1 MRIGFLLL
9 FKPILR
15 LFNERYRI
23 GKNQMIHD
31 FIIIKDG
38 LPVLVKNFSNP
49 SNAFCHGDS
58 LILISGFFTA
68 LNSFS
73 DSFEDLGTISELKLS
88 NNDLKLSFLKDSS
101 IPNLIYL
108 ATYDENSKGVNVQ
121 RILRKVSRTFLTKF
135 NINQILNWSGRRNE
149 FESFEET
156 LDRYYREELEDTD
169 SKFKER
175 VVELFKS
182 VEEKLNE
189 ESDLIALKNE
199 RKHNLELPSYCTQ
212 IPNFATSSK
221 INPKHYLTGNTSHRV
236 FNQIDGAKS
245 IGDISTDL
253 NVNHEQVYNI
263 CKNLIKLGFIN
274 LS

>member
-1 MRIGFLLL
+1 
-9 FKPILR
+9 
-15 LFNERYRI
+15 
-23 GKNQMIHD
+23 MIHD

-38 LPVLVKNFSNP
+38 LPLLVKNFSNP
-49 SNAFCHGDS
+49 SNTFCNGDS
-58 LILISGFFTA
+58 LILVSGFFSA

-88 NNDLKLSFLKDSS
+88 NNELKLSFLKENA

-108 ATYDENSKGVNVQ
+108 ATYDDSSKGVNVQ
-121 RILRKVSRTFLTKF
+121 RVLRRISKTFLTKF

-149 FESFEET
+149 FESFEEI
-156 LDRYYREELEDTD
+156 LKKFHKEELDETD

-175 VVELFKS
+175 VVDLFKS

-189 ESDLIALKNE
+189 EKDLKALKID
-199 RKHNLELPSYCTQ
+199 RAPVQELPSYCSKV
-212 IPNFATSSK
+212 PNYACSQK
-221 INPKHYLTGNTSHRV
+221 INPKHYLTGELSQNVYNH
-236 FNQIDGAKS
+236 IDGTKS
-245 IGDISTDL
+245 IGEISEKL
-253 NVNHEQVYNI
+253 NIKHEQVYNV